1 MSLTRNISHFV
12 NFDQG
17 HERKNLK
24 VRENS
29 VIFDDFGVRH
39 FSRDQGQNRKKAR
52 CYELK
57 TSFYF
62 ILQKTVWFYLKNP
75 KVDFPKFSFTVPSN
89 EDTKNYE
96 LQVAC
101 KDYIFMGA
109 DKLVGASS
117 IGLST
122 FQDKG

>member
-1 MSLTRNISHFV
+1 M
-12 NFDQG
+12 
-17 HERKNLK
+17 
-24 VRENS
+24 
-29 VIFDDFGVRH
+29 
-39 FSRDQGQNRKKAR
+39 
-52 CYELK
+52 
-57 TSFYF
+57 
-62 ILQKTVWFYLKNP
+62 
-75 KVDFPKFSFTVPSN
+75 PSN

>member
-1 MSLTRNISHFV
+1 MEPQIQRNCQVS
-12 NFDQG
+12 
-17 HERKNLK
+17 
-24 VRENS
+24 
-29 VIFDDFGVRH
+29 
-39 FSRDQGQNRKKAR
+39 
-52 CYELK
+52 
-57 TSFYF
+57 
-62 ILQKTVWFYLKNP
+62 LKNYFFSWKILYVYEVII